1 MVLPQ
6 GLGAIIPS
14 TWSTLS
20 PDTSLLMPSP
30 PSGQGQNAT
39 FSGKLAAASLL
50 KLIAIFPPQQARS
63 PAMVIIFPHCF
74 YYS

>member
-6 GLGAIIPS
+6 GLNAIIPS
-14 TWSTLS
+14 TWSTLF
-20 PDTSLLMPSP
+20 PDTSLLIPTP
-30 PSGQGQNAT
+30 PSSQGQNVI

-50 KLIAIFPPQQARS
+50 KLIAIFPPQQAQS
-63 PAMVIIFPHCF
+63 PIMVIIFPHCS